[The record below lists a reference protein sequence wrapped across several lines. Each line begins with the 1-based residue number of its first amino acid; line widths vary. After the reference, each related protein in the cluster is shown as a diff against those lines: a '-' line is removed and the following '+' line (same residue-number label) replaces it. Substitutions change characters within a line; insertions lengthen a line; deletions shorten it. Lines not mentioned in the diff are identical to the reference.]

1 MRASRVPAI
10 AALLASVFVM
20 ACSDMGVGR
29 KCIVPENTM
38 IMGTLI
44 SSPALECPTRLCLVQ
59 GDLSGMA
66 KRATCTAFCETDADC
81 ASAVLKGNGTDDLLC
96 ASSFKCAV
104 ATQAGSVKCKKMCV
118 CKDDLECGVNE
129 DGDGGA
135 ITPATCPNP
144 TKPTPTCM

>member
-10 AALLASVFVM
+10 AALLASVLVM

-29 KCIVPENTM
+29 KCIVPDNTM

-44 SSPALECPTRLCLVQ
+44 SSPALECPTRLCLAQ
-59 GDLSGMA
+59 GDLSGMP

-81 ASAVLKGNGTDDLLC
+81 ASAVLGKDADLQC

-104 ATQAGSVKCKKMCV
+104 ATQAGSVKCRKMCV

-129 DGDGGA
+129 DADGGA

-144 TKPTPTCM
+144 TMPTPTCM